1 MKLLKS
7 KWNLYNIKAN
17 YYNKNFSPGL
27 LVSTPN
33 FNEMKSFALDDIF
46 WNMGSLSHPN
56 EPWANDQ
63 HFIEGIEELLKLNH
77 CKDKLWRIAREAH
90 QAVVWGIEKFKSLD
104 NLWRLL
110 VQDPQSNIKNRKGQQ
125 NISEICSKHKFP
137 RRVLD
142 A

>member
-1 MKLLKS
+1 MQARFKKLMSSKMKLLKS
-7 KWNLYNIKAN
+7 KWNSYNIKAN

-63 HFIEGIEELLKLNH
+63 HVIEGIEELLKLNH
-77 CKDKLWRIAREAH
+77 CKDELWRIAREAR

-110 VQDPQSNIKNRKGQQ
+110 VQGQ
-125 NISEICSKHKFP
+125 CSQYFT
-137 RRVLD
+137 
-142 A
+142 

>member
-7 KWNLYNIKAN
+7 KWNSYNIKAN
-17 YYNKNFSPGL
+17 YYNENFSTGL

-63 HFIEGIEELLKLNH
+63 HVIEGIEALLKLNH
-77 CKDKLWRIAREAH
+77 CKDELWRIAREAR

-104 NLWRLL
+104 NLW
-110 VQDPQSNIKNRKGQQ
+110 
-125 NISEICSKHKFP
+125 
-137 RRVLD
+137 
-142 A
+142 